1 MIAASS
7 NAGQLQPVSLRPRWQ
22 QALADAISDP
32 IELCRILEL
41 DPDQL
46 VSSALRASPFPLRV
60 PRGFVRRMRRGDA
73 RDPLLLQILPTD
85 AENVRADGF
94 SLDPVGDLLSR
105 SGSAILHKYHGRAL
119 LVATGAC
126 AVHCRYCFRR
136 HFPYSEHSLL
146 ASGWQTAIETIRA
159 DDSIR
164 EVILSGGDPLSL
176 NDRRLTE
183 LTDALSTIGHVQ
195 RLRIHTRYPVVLP
208 ERVDAGLV
216 KWLSGVRL
224 QKVIVIH
231 ANHANE
237 IDQEVRDACRQLS
250 IAGATLLNQSVLLAD
265 INDST
270 PALVAL
276 SEALMS
282 CGVMPYY
289 LHLLDRVQGAAHFEV
304 DEATALRLHA
314 ELLAHLPGYLVPR
327 LVREIPGAASK
338 TPVTFAAQRY

>member
-7 NAGQLQPVSLRPRWQ
+7 SSGQLQPVSLRPRWQ
-22 QALADAISDP
+22 QALADAIKDP
-32 IELCRILEL
+32 VELCTTLGL

-46 VSSALRASPFPLRV
+46 LSPLLQASPFPLRV
-60 PRGFVRRMRRGDA
+60 PRGFVRRMQHGDP
-73 RDPLLLQILPTD
+73 RDPLLLQVLPTD
-85 AENVRADGF
+85 AENKPAQGF
-94 SLDPVGDLLSR
+94 RLDPVGDLVSR
-105 SGSAILHKYHGRAL
+105 SGTAVLHKYHGRAL
-119 LVATGAC
+119 VVATGAC

-136 HFPYSEHSLL
+136 HFPYGEHSLL
-146 ASGWQTAIETIRA
+146 ASEWQATIETIRA

-164 EVILSGGDPLSL
+164 EIILSGGDPLSL

-183 LTDALSTIGHVQ
+183 LTDALSTIAHVE

-208 ERVDAGLV
+208 ERVDAGLI

-237 IDQEVRDACRQLS
+237 IDQEVRDACRQL
-250 IAGATLLNQSVLLAD
+250 AATGAILLNQSVLLAD

-282 CGVMPYY
+282 CAVMPYY

-304 DEATALRLHA
+304 NEATALRLHA
-314 ELLAHLPGYLVPR
+314 ELLAQLPGYLVPR

-338 TPVTFAAQRY
+338 TPVTFAVQGY